1 MEDAPNIPSLLAIL
15 LCDQVILEHGTGK
28 KSLVGVFEQV
38 WSPSEP
44 IVQRIGFFA
53 RMTDLEGQYSFAIK
67 VVRIS
72 AEEEIVVALGKIEMA
87 QPIMDRLA
95 NVDIAL
101 NLTTVFPTFG
111 KYEFQLFANDMY
123 VGRGVL
129 NCRKQE
135 VASQ

>member
-1 MEDAPNIPSLLAIL
+1 
-15 LCDQVILEHGTGK
+15 
-28 KSLVGVFEQV
+28 
-38 WSPSEP
+38 
-44 IVQRIGFFA
+44 
-53 RMTDLEGQYSFAIK
+53 MTDLEGQYAFAIK

-72 AEEEIVVALGKIEMA
+72 AEVALGKIEMT

-111 KYEFQLFANDMY
+111 KYAFQLFANDMY

-129 NCRKQE
+129 NCGKQE
-135 VASQ
+135 VANQ